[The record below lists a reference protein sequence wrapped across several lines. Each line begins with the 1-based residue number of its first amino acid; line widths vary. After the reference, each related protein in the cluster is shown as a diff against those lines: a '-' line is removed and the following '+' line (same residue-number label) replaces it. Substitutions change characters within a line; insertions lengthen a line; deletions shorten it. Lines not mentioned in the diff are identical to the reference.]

1 MGSSVTESTS
11 SDVLDLINF
20 DACGHWSPYVLTSP
34 RSLLACR
41 KAKIKPNELLY
52 KSAAD
57 VAKDLGVSIELA
69 YPVYKKHE
77 KLRQEK
83 LEVCRQERNKY
94 INSENS
100 LHFNKRKKQKKK
112 ICFKNE
118 IAFYRNN
125 IASNMRR
132 IKSIQNKLDEDQKY
146 ILKFTAKCIFHREV
160 LFEIYGNFKPIA
172 ILVLEIF
179 YVYDFLFLN
188 SFTIEKHRRDLEI
201 SQTVNPSPKKIKKR
215 RVRSKSISDLMELK
229 ELCKKVDRIAFF
241 ERNVIIN
248 SNVDNK
254 RAVKRRTRSHTNNSR
269 SLLDLDE
276 CQLPNQ
282 DRKILESMRRKREE
296 QQHCEDLSQRV
307 NLFWEQMH
315 EEEKL
320 LTNEQKKKWQNF
332 VTAKRNVENGVNNI
346 RLEELR
352 QAFDRSQRKLEEQM
366 KCRDE
371 KVSELKREI
380 LERHELENSLKRSV
394 EVNKREIASN
404 NYNWE
409 HMNALT
415 RKKELNDKSILKQKK
430 ANEFKNKS
438 LQMAQEKAKT
448 LNRME
453 ELRHAVQMEHI
464 QTRHDNAI
472 RRKFDEC
479 QAKEQRAF
487 QNHLEKM
494 ATRMRE
500 LANKSL
506 QREHHMGRV
515 HRVARELEEGMQRWQ
530 DRVLVMQYEQQRRA
544 KENAELFTD
553 SKRLRAEIENKRKS
567 LEHSVKMQRI
577 KELENER
584 LCIIKKEIEE
594 EEDRIRRIRE
604 KKNLEIQMSRKLAS
618 STAELR
624 NEIRRGA
631 DVLIQR
637 T

>member
-132 IKSIQNKLDEDQKY
+132 IKSIQNKLDEDQK
-146 ILKFTAKCIFHREV
+146 
-160 LFEIYGNFKPIA
+160 
-172 ILVLEIF
+172 
-179 YVYDFLFLN
+179 
-188 SFTIEKHRRDLEI
+188 
-201 SQTVNPSPKKIKKR
+201 TVNPSPKKIKKR

>member
-132 IKSIQNKLDEDQKY
+132 IKSIQNKLDEDQK
-146 ILKFTAKCIFHREV
+146 
-160 LFEIYGNFKPIA
+160 
-172 ILVLEIF
+172 
-179 YVYDFLFLN
+179 
-188 SFTIEKHRRDLEI
+188 
-201 SQTVNPSPKKIKKR
+201 TVNPSPKKIKKR

-624 NEIRRGA
+624 NEIR
-631 DVLIQR
+631 
-637 T
+637 